1 MNEFASTEQNDFD
14 DDDEYDFDFTIP
26 LNDDNRINPH
36 TLCFGRSRS
45 NDPVILGETLGGDGF
60 VIRLDDN
67 NKPVWIS
74 GRHGETVFED
84 ECSIFK
90 PDGSRRAGDKPHSN
104 NALRE
109 AFYWLDGRTVPDFS
123 GLPLEISNVEYF
135 EEHPFARKKR
145 DVVVSF
151 DINGWDGD
159 VAILTDDYQ
168 DILGEDHANMLA
180 GIQQFDSETQERYRA
195 IYCEI
200 ANLLRAHLKTY
211 PYRMADSML
220 SYYMEHGVRE
230 VAGDDSE
237 LIRYDIPI
245 ITYKGIP
252 ENDVERKANG
262 IPARLVV
269 NRKNSYWECI
279 VYVNDDFYSKSAQLA
294 TPTNGGFGSYLSH
307 KEFLHKVH
315 TVSLFVSAVDF
326 DFVSDDF
333 EPIKLAS

>member
-1 MNEFASTEQNDFD
+1 MRELANTEQNDFD
-14 DDDEYDFDFTIP
+14 DDDEYVFDFTIP

-45 NDPVILGETLGGDGF
+45 NDPVILGETLGGEGF

-74 GRHGETVFED
+74 GREGETVFED

-109 AFYWLDGRTVPDFS
+109 ASYWLDGQTVPDFT

-135 EEHPFARKKR
+135 EEHPFARKNR

-180 GIQQFDSETQERYRA
+180 GIQQFDPETQERYRA
-195 IYCEI
+195 IYREI

-252 ENDVERKANG
+252 KNDAERKANG
-262 IPARLVV
+262 IPARLIV
-269 NRKNSYWECI
+269 NRKNSYWESI
-279 VYVNDDFYSKSAQLA
+279 VYVNDDFYSKSAQFA

-307 KEFLHKVH
+307 REFLRKVQ
-315 TVSLFVSAVDF
+315 TVSLFVSNVAF

-333 EPIKLAS
+333 DPIKLAS